1 MYVFVLDQTFLV
13 VLIEE
18 NKEFLEEETKTFA
31 PNSKLILATLK
42 RNIGKGLFLT
52 LIILSKHTSSVTILK
67 GPGT

>member
-1 MYVFVLDQTFLV
+1 MYVFVLNQAFMV

-42 RNIGKGLFLT
+42 RNIGKRAVYDTYHIVKT
-52 LIILSKHTSSVTILK
+52 LKL
-67 GPGT
+67 